1 MSQSA
6 IKITYDG
13 GDANQHAIDARLLGQ
28 SLQGIGRL
36 VSDCLFI
43 FAFARL
49 PKRNET
55 VPLHLKVKE
64 PKAGSY
70 GLEAYYNE
78 ASAALALSVP
88 IITQIGPDI
97 ISHYVTAVIDKFR
110 GKDEAVDIAIQKMAE
125 MHKTSLDA
133 MTEAQRMALATVSEL
148 NQQRH
153 EEVRGMQE
161 LLRVAISGSGQAAAD
176 YVAPVGR
183 SVDTA
188 KFVSGGA
195 QPLVVDKEDADA
207 IRNSQKLDWTSI
219 EEFPVRTDGFR
230 FHTSGL
236 SVENPDG
243 GYLMAE
249 VDDELFYDDEN
260 PYTIAAAKRGQ
271 IVVKGRIG
279 RKGGRIARIKIYE
292 FVRAVDD

>member
-1 MSQSA
+1 MSQGA
-6 IKITYDG
+6 IRITYDG
-13 GDANQHAIDARLLGQ
+13 GDASQHAIDARLLGQ

-43 FAFARL
+43 FAFERL
-49 PKRNET
+49 PRRKEA

-64 PKAGSY
+64 PKAGSVDLA
-70 GLEAYYNE
+70 GFYNE
-78 ASAALALSVP
+78 ASTALAIGVP

-97 ISHYVTAVIDKFR
+97 VSHYVTAVIDKFR
-110 GKDEAVDIAIQKMAE
+110 GKDEAVEIAIQKMAE
-125 MHKTSLDA
+125 MHKASLDA
-133 MTEAQRMALATVSEL
+133 MTESQRMAHEAVDRAD
-148 NQQRH
+148 QRRH
-153 EEVRGMQE
+153 EEAMGLQDV
-161 LLRVAISGSGQAAAD
+161 LRAAISASGQAAAD

-195 QPLVVDKEDADA
+195 DPVIVDSDDAEA

-219 EEFPVRTDGFR
+219 EEFSVRTDGFR

-243 GYLMAE
+243 GFLMAE
-249 VDDELFYDDEN
+249 VDDELFNDEDN
-260 PYTIAAAKRGQ
+260 PYTVAAAKRGR
-271 IVVKGRIG
+271 ILVKGKIG
-279 RKGGRIARIKIYE
+279 RKGERIARIKIYE
-292 FVRAVDD
+292 FVRALDD